1 MRELFDAL
9 EKHRDEV
16 KAETLSKDES
26 DLFNIANNFTIRH
39 LKENQKGN
47 YDSAI
52 WHEWMFF
59 VNLSTIH
66 VITRLV
72 NRKGHQQAAPSS

>member
-1 MRELFDAL
+1 M
-9 EKHRDEV
+9 
-16 KAETLSKDES
+16 LSKDEG

-39 LKENQKGN
+39 LNEKQKGN

-52 WHEWMFF
+52 WHQWMFY

-66 VITRLV
+66 VITRLM
-72 NRKGHQQAAPSS
+72 NRKARQAAGKAMLSSPGQPART

>member
-1 MRELFDAL
+1 VRDLFDAL
-9 EKHRDEV
+9 EKLRPEI
-16 KAETLSKDES
+16 KQEMFSKDEG

-39 LKENQKGN
+39 LRQGQKSN

-66 VITRLV
+66 VITSLA
-72 NRKGHQQAAPSS
+72 NRKARQQPAQPS